1 MLFLR
6 WTIRVMFVAW
16 IGGASIARAQSCCLN
31 GDVNRDLLINPTD
44 IPLFVAGVLNPS
56 GAPPVQQCALDA
68 NDDGVIDGADV
79 SRFAAILLN
88 PSLARFDYGPAQ
100 PNAEA
105 KQIALEMLGSEG
117 ALIAPPA
124 VYARVDRDLGLIR
137 AHTPALVGQAHSPK
151 WIATD
156 LIVKKTTG
164 APDAEYRCLN
174 AYYRL
179 ASEQFLFSSGGGNWY
194 TLTFSGSLNPE
205 ALAGIYAAAP
215 EIELAEP
222 NGLFGGENAWT
233 PSDLGGGLWQWVVDD
248 GFLDCFDGCDCH
260 KVYTF
265 QVDAGG
271 TVTPLDYFEWGQPWC
286 DF

>member
-1 MLFLR
+1 MRCVQWSFGVAL
-6 WTIRVMFVAW
+6 VVVGACASFVH
-16 IGGASIARAQSCCLN
+16 GQSCCLN
-31 GDVNRDLLINPTD
+31 GDVNRDLVINPAD

-56 GAPPVQQCALDA
+56 GAPVSQLCALDA

-88 PSLARFDYGPAQ
+88 PSLAKFDYGPAQ

-105 KQIALEMLGSEG
+105 RQIALEMLGPGG

-124 VYARVDRDLGLIR
+124 QYARVERDLGLIR
-137 AHTPALVGQAHSPK
+137 ANTPALANQTHSPK

-156 LIVKKTTG
+156 LMVKKTIG
-164 APDAEYRCLN
+164 ASDAEYRCLN

-179 ASEQFLFSSGGGNWY
+179 VTEHFLFSSGGGNWY
-194 TLTFSGSLNPE
+194 NLTFASNLNPE
-205 ALAGIYAAAP
+205 ALGVIYAATP
-215 EIELAEP
+215 EVEFADP
-222 NGLFGGENAWT
+222 NGLVGGENTWT
-233 PSDLGGGLWQWVVDD
+233 PTDLGGGLWQWVVDD

-271 TVTPLDYFEWGQPWC
+271 AVTLTDYSQWGQSWC
-286 DF
+286 VF